1 MDGPAKARAAFC
13 SFTAP
18 SQILEGLRP
27 KPVPKG
33 DTMTLL
39 SGHRKLSKKNVK
51 KLFFCKAKG
60 ANSKQRF
67 LTWRID
73 KDLKT
78 SNLGIFSYLLGRS

>member
-33 DTMTLL
+33 DTMTLKQ
-39 SGHRKLSKKNVK
+39 GVRKLSKKMK
-51 KLFFCKAKG
+51 QSCFFSKATCEISSKG
-60 ANSKQRF
+60 F
-67 LTWRID
+67 
-73 KDLKT
+73 
-78 SNLGIFSYLLGRS
+78 